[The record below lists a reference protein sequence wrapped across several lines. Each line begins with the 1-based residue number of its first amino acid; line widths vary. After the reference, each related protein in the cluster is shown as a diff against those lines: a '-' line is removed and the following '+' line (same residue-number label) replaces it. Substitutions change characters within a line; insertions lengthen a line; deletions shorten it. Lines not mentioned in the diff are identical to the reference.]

1 MGIPRSLKFWILP
14 CRECAYLLDPH
25 KSDYENRSHLEK
37 LQRKIEHLEFSL
49 RSQIETAIQL
59 RSAIQG
65 WDQEMALVAVS
76 FLCPHDSLGD

>member
-1 MGIPRSLKFWILP
+1 MSWILP
-14 CRECAYLLDPH
+14 CREWALHDPH
-25 KSDYENRSHLEK
+25 ESDYQNRSHLEK

-65 WDQEMALVAVS
+65 WDQEMALVTVS
-76 FLCPHDSLGD
+76 FPHPP